1 MGLGP
6 CAPKPCVDTLS
17 SLTRFPVHA
26 LNSTMR
32 RIMGPS
38 KVVST
43 SALPGAICNC
53 DYNYL
58 TIIVRAILGK
68 ALIRSPMIP

>member
-1 MGLGP
+1 
-6 CAPKPCVDTLS
+6 
-17 SLTRFPVHA
+17 
-26 LNSTMR
+26 
-32 RIMGPS
+32 MGPS